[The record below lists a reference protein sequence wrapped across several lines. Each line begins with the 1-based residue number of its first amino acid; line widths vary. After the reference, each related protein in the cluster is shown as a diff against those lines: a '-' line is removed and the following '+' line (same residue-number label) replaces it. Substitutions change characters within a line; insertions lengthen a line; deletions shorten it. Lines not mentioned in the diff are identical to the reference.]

1 MGPHWT
7 GLLGHVADQPLA
19 SDDKTGDTIQL
30 LFEDGSLAMP
40 RVLLCAFSSLGDEF
54 EDSDGVSCCEVSL
67 ASGLHLL
74 DLMLRGQT
82 GIMTSEAMESLQQ
95 LLVMLAFR
103 PVLETVCLN
112 NNLAR
117 GSPVMEAEL
126 ITTNLP
132 DGIMKLDETINVK
145 AVPRITQKKKTKESK
160 TLYYCDYVPCTFQ
173 NVPFTG
179 LSSLRKHT
187 TSAHN
192 MKPLPCPE
200 AGCQFRADDVTKL
213 RHHMSG
219 VHRGQYSD
227 TVTCHICHKTFP
239 SVHYL
244 KTHVRRMHQTEE
256 TQRAKVCPHCGES
269 KIQLADHI
277 KRAHTI
283 KKYFCDLC
291 PKSFKTNVQRRIHQ
305 NVHTGF
311 KPYTCATCDQRFAR
325 LHHRKIHLEKHNH
338 SPGPVLKP
346 PDYVDQR
353 SVKRIPGESQAEQEE
368 QIIIELTQD
377 QGQDY
382 LEQDLTFDPEQ
393 LKHEIGVNCADIIK
407 NITLSSEHIEFEDT
421 L

>member
-1 MGPHWT
+1 MGPLWT
-7 GLLGHVADQPLA
+7 GILEQAPADEA
-19 SDDKTGDTIQL
+19 GDTIQL
-30 LFEDGSLAMP
+30 LFEDGSLAVP
-40 RVLLCAFSSLGDEF
+40 RVLLCACSSLGAEF
-54 EDSDGVSCCEVSL
+54 DATEVVSCCEVMM
-67 ASGLHLL
+67 ASGLNLL

-82 GIMTSEAMESLQQ
+82 EVMTSEAVESLQQ
-95 LLVMLAFR
+95 LLVMLAFK
-103 PVLETVCLN
+103 PVLESVCIN
-112 NNLAR
+112 NNLAIALP
-117 GSPVMEAEL
+117 PVTVTEIEL
-126 ITTNLP
+126 NTTKLP
-132 DGIMKLDETINVK
+132 DDIIKLDEQ
-145 AVPRITQKKKTKESK
+145 AVSLTAAPRITQKKKARDSK
-160 TLYYCDYVPCTFQ
+160 TLYFCDFVPCTFQ

-227 TVTCHICHKTFP
+227 TAACHICHKSFP

-244 KTHVRRMHQTEE
+244 KTHVRRMHQTDEE
-256 TQRAKVCPHCGES
+256 RRAKVCPYCGER

-325 LHHRKIHLEKHNH
+325 LHHRKIHLEKLNH

-353 SVKRIPGESQAEQEE
+353 SVKRIPMESQAEQEE
-368 QIIIELTQD
+368 QIIIELTQE

-382 LEQDLTFDPEQ
+382 LEQELTFDPEQ

-407 NITLSSEHIEFEDT
+407 NITLSSEHMEFEDT